1 MKIHTHR
8 LSQSLMNQ
16 DLKQLT
22 DVWSDLQIYSGVSS
36 TSSTVVVEVWQ
47 TESDHLLI
55 MF

>member
-22 DVWSDLQIYSGVSS
+22 DVWSDLLIYSGVSS
-36 TSSTVVVEVWQ
+36 STVVVVVWQ

-55 MF
+55 IF

>member
-36 TSSTVVVEVWQ
+36 STVVVEVWQ